1 MNTNQDLSAI
11 RDEVF
16 QKIGRN
22 LVNFQKIELMLKHLI
37 ANGQVSGYI
46 NEFPKSQ
53 KKKVADT
60 RKKTLGTLVGEF
72 VETAFQSPNSS
83 PEPTAERIEPYI
95 SFSFSVEA
103 DGDFYES
110 KKRGLKALVDARN
123 DLIHHLLPRFNPES
137 LNSCLEIR
145 DYLDQ
150 QRERLIP
157 EYEYLKSIIESFEEI
172 KKEYTAFL
180 SSAEGKKAF
189 ELGFLQQ
196 SSIVQLL
203 LNVAV
208 QKPRP
213 DGWTFL
219 SVAIQQIRQIL
230 PSEMEQLENRWGY
243 QTLPDLMEASEYFD
257 IIKEELNNGGY
268 RWAYRS
274 KPALAY
280 AASYRL
286 IQAITDTANK
296 TGKTDDWTSLVATA
310 KQIDA
315 SYSNE
320 LSEVTEKLGYQSL
333 YNFMVES
340 DLFEWQTGKGDG
352 DGVHNICYRLKQS

>member
-1 MNTNQDLSAI
+1 MNTNQDFSSI
-11 RDEVF
+11 KDEVF
-16 QKIGRN
+16 QKIGIN
-22 LVNFQKIELMLKHLI
+22 LFNFQKIEFMLKHLI
-37 ANGQVSGYI
+37 TNGQFSGYMS
-46 NEFPKSQ
+46 EL
-53 KKKVADT
+53 KKNQEKKAADT

-72 VETAFQSPNSS
+72 VETAFQSTNSS
-83 PEPTAERIEPYI
+83 PESTVERTEPYI

-103 DGDFYES
+103 DTDFYES
-110 KKRGLKALVDARN
+110 KKRELKTLVDDRN

-137 LNSCLEIR
+137 LDSCLEIR

-157 EYEYLKSIIESFEEI
+157 KYEYLKSVIESFEEI
-172 KKEYTAFL
+172 KKAHAAFL
-180 SSAEGKKAF
+180 SSDEGKKAF
-189 ELGFLQQ
+189 ELVFLQQ

-203 LNVAV
+203 LTVSV

-219 SVAIQQIRQIL
+219 TVAIQQIRQIL
-230 PSEMEQLENRWGY
+230 PGEMEQLENRWGY

-257 IIKEELNNGGY
+257 IIKEELNNGRY
-268 RWAYRS
+268 RWVYRS

-286 IQAITDTANK
+286 IQAITDAANK
-296 TGKTDDWTSLVATA
+296 TGKTDDWTSLVITT
-310 KQIDA
+310 KHIEA
-315 SYSNE
+315 SCSNE
-320 LSEVTEKLGYQSL
+320 LSEVTEKLGCQSL
-333 YNFMVES
+333 YNFMIES
-340 DLFEWQTGKGDG
+340 GLFEWRTDKG

>member
-1 MNTNQDLSAI
+1 MNTNQDLSGI

-37 ANGQVSGYI
+37 ANGQVSGYMS
-46 NEFPKSQ
+46 EFQKNQ

-72 VETAFQSPNSS
+72 IETTFQSTNSS
-83 PEPTAERIEPYI
+83 PEPTAERTEPYI
-95 SFSFSVEA
+95 SFLFSVEA

-110 KKRGLKALVDARN
+110 KKRELKSLVDDRN

-137 LNSCLEIR
+137 LDSCLEIR

-157 EYEYLKSIIESFEEI
+157 EYEYLKSVIESFEEI
-172 KKEYTAFL
+172 RKAQAAFL
-180 SSAEGKKAF
+180 SSDEGKKAF

-230 PSEMEQLENRWGY
+230 PGEMEQLENRWGY

-257 IIKEELNNGGY
+257 ITKEELNNGGY

-286 IQAITDTANK
+286 IQAITDITNK

-310 KQIDA
+310 KHIE
-315 SYSNE
+315 SSCSSE

-340 DLFEWQTGKGDG
+340 DLFEWRTGKG

>member
-1 MNTNQDLSAI
+1 MNTNQDFSAV

-37 ANGQVSGYI
+37 ANGQVSGYMS
-46 NEFPKSQ
+46 EFQ
-53 KKKVADT
+53 KNQEKKVADT

-72 VETAFQSPNSS
+72 VETTFQSTNAS
-83 PEPTAERIEPYI
+83 PEPTAERTEPYI

-103 DGDFYES
+103 DADFYES
-110 KKRGLKALVDARN
+110 KKRELKLLVNDRN
-123 DLIHHLLPRFNPES
+123 DLIHHLLPHFNPES
-137 LNSCLEIR
+137 LDSCLEIR

-157 EYEYLKSIIESFEEI
+157 EYEYLKSVIESLEEI
-172 KKEYTAFL
+172 KKAHAAFI
-180 SSAEGKKAF
+180 SSDEGEKAF

-203 LNVAV
+203 LNVSV

-230 PSEMEQLENRWGY
+230 PGEMEQLENIWGY

-257 IIKEELNNGGY
+257 ITKEELNNGSY
-268 RWAYRS
+268 RWVYRS

-280 AASYRL
+280 TASYRL
-286 IQAITDTANK
+286 IQAITDTTSK
-296 TGKTDDWTSLVATA
+296 TNKTDDWTSFVATA
-310 KQIDA
+310 KHIDA

-320 LSEVTEKLGYQSL
+320 LSEVTEKLGCQSL
-333 YNFMVES
+333 YNFMVKS

-352 DGVHNICYRLKQS
+352 IHNTCYRLKQS

>member
-1 MNTNQDLSAI
+1 MNTDQDLSAV

-22 LVNFQKIELMLKHLI
+22 LFNFQKIELMLKNLI
-37 ANGQVSGYI
+37 ANGQVSGYMS
-46 NEFPKSQ
+46 EFPKNHE
-53 KKKVADT
+53 KKVTDT
-60 RKKTLGTLVGEF
+60 KKKTLGALVGEF
-72 VETAFQSPNSS
+72 VETTFQSTNIS
-83 PEPTAERIEPYI
+83 PEPTAERTEPYM

-103 DGDFYES
+103 DADFYES
-110 KKRGLKALVDARN
+110 KKRELKLLVNDRN

-137 LNSCLEIR
+137 LESCLKIR
-145 DYLDQ
+145 DYLDR

-157 EYEYLKSIIESFEEI
+157 EYEYLKSVIESLEEI
-172 KKEYTAFL
+172 RKAHAAFL
-180 SSAEGKKAF
+180 SSDEGKKAF

-203 LNVAV
+203 LNISV

-230 PSEMEQLENRWGY
+230 PGEMEQLEKRWGY
-243 QTLPDLMEASEYFD
+243 QTLPDLMEASKYFD
-257 IIKEELNNGGY
+257 LTKEELNNGGY
-268 RWAYRS
+268 RWVYRS

-280 AASYRL
+280 TASYRL

-296 TGKTDDWTSLVATA
+296 VGRTDDWTSLVATA
-310 KQIDA
+310 KYIETSCFQ
-315 SYSNE
+315 E
-320 LSEVTEKLGYQSL
+320 LSEVREKLGRQSL
-333 YNFMVES
+333 YDFMVES
-340 DLFEWQTGKGDG
+340 ELFEWQVGKEG
-352 DGVHNICYRLKQS
+352 GVDNICYRLK

>member
-37 ANGQVSGYI
+37 ANGQVSGYMS
-46 NEFPKSQ
+46 EFQ
-53 KKKVADT
+53 KNHEMKVADT
-60 RKKTLGTLVGEF
+60 RKKTLGALVGEF
-72 VETAFQSPNSS
+72 VETTFQSTNVS
-83 PEPTAERIEPYI
+83 PEPTAERIEPCI

-103 DGDFYES
+103 DADFYES
-110 KKRGLKALVDARN
+110 KKRELKLLVNDRN
-123 DLIHHLLPRFNPES
+123 DLIHHLLPQFNSES
-137 LNSCLEIR
+137 LESCLEIR

-157 EYEYLKSIIESFEEI
+157 EYEYLKSVIESLEEI
-172 KKEYTAFL
+172 KKAHAAFI
-180 SSAEGKKAF
+180 SSDEGEKAF

-203 LNVAV
+203 LNISV

-230 PSEMEQLENRWGY
+230 PGEMEQLEKRWGY
-243 QTLPDLMEASEYFD
+243 RTLPDLMVASEYFD
-257 IIKEELNNGGY
+257 LTKEELNNDGY

-280 AASYRL
+280 TAGYRL
-286 IQAITDTANK
+286 IQAITDTTSKAN
-296 TGKTDDWTSLVATA
+296 KTDDWTSLVATV
-310 KQIDA
+310 KYIDA
-315 SYSNE
+315 SYSSE
-320 LSEVTEKLGYQSL
+320 LSEVTEKLGCQSL

-340 DLFEWQTGKGDG
+340 ELFEWRIGKEGG
-352 DGVHNICYRLKQS
+352 GNNIYYRLKQS